1 MTDNVKRRTIG
12 DNQNPIQDQA
22 IRLIKNIYHNLTD
35 LNKTTEQSVS
45 GKNKTIR
52 DNNALMSAVKS
63 KKMLQDLN
71 SWNKVIEA
79 QENGVDI
86 HSAPIK
92 SHKLNIV
99 ADKNHQFG
107 QYIVDRDVQPKLPN
121 IDWENDEK

>member
-1 MTDNVKRRTIG
+1 MNDNKRTIG

-22 IRLIKNIYHNLTD
+22 IRFIQNIWHNLTD
-35 LNKTTEQSVS
+35 LNKTTEQSVN
-45 GKNKTIR
+45 GRNKTIR

-99 ADKNHQFG
+99 GAIHHQLG
-107 QYIVDRDVQPKLPN
+107 Q
-121 IDWENDEK
+121 

>member
-35 LNKTTEQSVS
+35 LNKATEQSWR